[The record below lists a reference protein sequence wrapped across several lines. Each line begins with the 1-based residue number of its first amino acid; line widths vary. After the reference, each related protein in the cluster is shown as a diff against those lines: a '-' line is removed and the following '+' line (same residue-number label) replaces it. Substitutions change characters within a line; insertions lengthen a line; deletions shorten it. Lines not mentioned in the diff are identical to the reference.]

1 MIALTK
7 GEIDIQRYIE
17 AAKTKKT
24 GGIVT
29 FTGVVRDDGIEHIIL
44 EAYEEVAEQ
53 DLIRIAGEAINK
65 FSLNSVDIIHRIGKM
80 NVGDTILLIVVGAP
94 HRKAAFEGCEY
105 IIDTIKESVPIWKKE
120 YLTTGERWVPGEH
133 APE

>member
-53 DLIRIAGEAINK
+53 DLIRIAREAINK